1 MKLKDSADIAE
12 VTQVVADLDSTPSLP
27 LTLSYAEEA
36 VAHLRKA
43 DPIMAAIIERVGPLK
58 INYRRERFPALV
70 QAIIF
75 QQLAGRAAQ
84 TIHDRFILAIGGGVP
99 TPEAVLAAT
108 DEALRGA
115 GLSRGKMAYLRD
127 LASHVQGRLLDFK
140 RFPRMTDDEV
150 VAHLTRV
157 KGIGRWTAEMF
168 MMFNLRR
175 PDILPVD
182 DLGVRMA
189 VMKAYGLPVPPP
201 PKELREFGERW
212 KPHRTAAAWYLWRS
226 LQTLTVDSTAKVAK
240 AATTPTKAAASRT
253 AKPKTGQKAVASV
266 ISNAVKSAK
275 EPKRSSTAKD
285 QTVPAG
291 RSRKRS

>member
-1 MKLKDSADIAE
+1 MP
-12 VTQVVADLDSTPSLP
+12 VAPSR
-27 LTLSYAEEA
+27 LSYAAEA
-36 VAHLRKA
+36 AAHLRNA
-43 DPIMAAIIERVGPLK
+43 DPIMAAIIDRVGPLR

-84 TIHDRFILAIGGGVP
+84 TIHDRFVLAIGGGVP

-115 GLSRGKMAYLRD
+115 GLSRGKMAYIRD

-157 KGIGRWTAEMF
+157 KGIGRWTAEIF

-226 LQTLTVDSTAKVAK
+226 LQTVTVDTAAKVAK
-240 AATTPTKAAASRT
+240 AATAPTKAPVSRIVKSKT
-253 AKPKTGQKAVASV
+253 AGKAVASV
-266 ISNAVKSAK
+266 KSDTAKANQKRSRQTSAK
-275 EPKRSSTAKD
+275 DK
-285 QTVPAG
+285 TVIADHSRG
-291 RSRKRS
+291 RS